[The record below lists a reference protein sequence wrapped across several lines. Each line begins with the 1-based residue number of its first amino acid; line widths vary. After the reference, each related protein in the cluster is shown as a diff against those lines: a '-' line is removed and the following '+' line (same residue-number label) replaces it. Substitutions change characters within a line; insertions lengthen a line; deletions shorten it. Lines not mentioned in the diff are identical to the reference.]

1 MRGGQPATCTPPAQ
15 LTAEA
20 AAEEET
26 EDLEV
31 DVVLGERFLGA
42 EPEYLVK
49 WVGYSEEE
57 SAWEPQSALGDC
69 WKRFGRLL
77 EARAGI
83 QSVSGEDALTNL
95 TRFIMQ
101 VL

>member
-49 WVGYSEEE
+49 WVWATQRKRAHGSRR
-57 SAWEPQSALGDC
+57 ALWETAGSALGDC
-69 WKRFGRLL
+69 WKRVQEFK
-77 EARAGI
+77 A
-83 QSVSGEDALTNL
+83 
-95 TRFIMQ
+95 FQ
-101 VL
+101 VKMR